1 MKKREA
7 APEELSAELETL
19 LLRTAHSFRKKC
31 GQFFFIGS

>member
-7 APEELSAELETL
+7 PLEGLPAELETL